1 LNWAFVLPMVLD
13 AATYGGI
20 CDGLYGVWGEGIGH
34 WLCPNWGM
42 GGLKTRCDLAD
53 QVSFIFFVFLLK
65 RYCFDFFFKKGP
77 DRPGQDPAKTRN
89 LSLGLSQPPSRV
101 LKL

>member
-1 LNWAFVLPMVLD
+1 MVLD

-34 WLCPNWGM
+34 WLCHNWGM

-53 QVSFIFFVFLLK
+53 QVSFIFFLFFYYNDIVLI
-65 RYCFDFFFKKGP
+65 FFKKKTRP
-77 DRPGQDPAKTRN
+77 TRSRPGQNPESKSWTEPATEPGLKTIAVRT
-89 LSLGLSQPPSRV
+89 
-101 LKL
+101 